1 MLPALLTPVL
11 WLVLLE
17 HNFQRGRS
25 TNNKNLHRRV
35 MLASSKKHHCLPPQR
50 QRRHVSSI
58 FCQEADTQIDG
69 HPASA
74 PRHAPAPATSPPP
87 GRIPKDAQCWGAG
100 GWPPQG
106 LWAPTR
112 ALWPPTRALSPPTRA
127 LSPARGLPRRRRLR
141 GERAPSPRLG
151 FGGATVD
158 SNPRSGKFTAC
169 TRMLSQFKSLCQLIL
184 PWSKNPLRVSFQP
197 WKTLACFPYALK
209 LPKSQRLVWLN
220 ITI

>member
-74 PRHAPAPATSPPP
+74 PHHAPAPATSPPP
-87 GRIPKDAQCWGAG
+87 GRIPKDAQCRGV
-100 GWPPQG
+100 
-106 LWAPTR
+106 T
-112 ALWPPTRALSPPTRA
+112 PTRALSPHQGPVTPHQGPVPPHQG
-127 LSPARGLPRRRRLR
+127 SVPRQ
-141 GERAPSPRLG
+141 GAPETPPPPQGAGAEPPLG
-151 FGGATVD
+151 FRRC
-158 SNPRSGKFTAC
+158 NC
-169 TRMLSQFKSLCQLIL
+169 
-184 PWSKNPLRVSFQP
+184 
-197 WKTLACFPYALK
+197 
-209 LPKSQRLVWLN
+209 
-220 ITI
+220 

>member
-112 ALWPPTRALSPPTRA
+112 ALWPPPGPCPP
-127 LSPARGLPRRRRLR
+127 PPGLCPPPGGSRDAAASAGSGR
-141 GERAPSPRLG
+141 RAPAWVSAVQLLTAIPALANSLHVRG
-151 FGGATVD
+151 C
-158 SNPRSGKFTAC
+158 SRSLKAC
-169 TRMLSQFKSLCQLIL
+169 
-184 PWSKNPLRVSFQP
+184 VS
-197 WKTLACFPYALK
+197 
-209 LPKSQRLVWLN
+209 
-220 ITI
+220 